1 MRPELTQMD
10 SQSSKPAENL
20 LYSNPMPWAAH
31 LFFSPRLR
39 RTSDVYLWLA
49 EMSVEQFDLQP
60 RSWLR
65 SETSHSRS
73 EPKTMTV
80 TTTFAKTLSL
90 IPRLQHPEE
99 IADEQRTLE
108 APSGRSTRK
117 TLSRSAGDSKSRASC
132 QIDKTSQFVSGRE
145 GSRYPPRG
153 SRA

>member
-1 MRPELTQMD
+1 MRSELTQMD

-90 IPRLQHPEE
+90 ISSPS
-99 IADEQRTLE
+99 T
-108 APSGRSTRK
+108 SGRNCRQVAHGGGAVGKDYTQN
-117 TLSRSAGDSKSRASC
+117 TVA
-132 QIDKTSQFVSGRE
+132 IGR
-145 GSRYPPRG
+145 R
-153 SRA
+153 